1 MTGRP
6 PARRKLL
13 NCLFLDTLERLL
25 LDIGLVIARN
35 KTKAVPACSS
45 VQNFKGCCWI
55 PDGNFKSSGSKHW
68 CEALPDRRVCKARTL
83 LEAIGRYHDS
93 QGAFALLRSCT
104 GWAKVLYSCRT
115 VPPLQAAGLC
125 NADRDIHH
133 SLGRLVGSPL
143 SDEAWLP
150 VDLAP
155 AMQLNTLQHLMFP
168 AWPSPK
174 NWVPAFDL
182 VSTSMLSTV
191 VSYEPTRSPP

>member
-1 MTGRP
+1 MVISSLLVPNIGAKLYPIGGLQGPHVTRGHRP
-6 PARRKLL
+6 LPRFARGVR
-13 NCLFLDTLERLL
+13 
-25 LDIGLVIARN
+25 
-35 KTKAVPACSS
+35 
-45 VQNFKGCCWI
+45 
-55 PDGNFKSSGSKHW
+55 
-68 CEALPDRRVCKARTL
+68 
-83 LEAIGRYHDS
+83 
-93 QGAFALLRSCT
+93 LLRSCT